1 MSDAVVDKELTGRN
15 VAGKKAAGT
24 AKSGTAKSG
33 SARTGAGK
41 ADPAKAGTAAAVSG
55 QQEPREAQEPQEPD
69 EFAVQIGDQIESFIL
84 SVREVAKGDD
94 PDSAVPYLLLEVS
107 QLLLAGGR
115 LGAHEDMVPDERYEP
130 DAGPEPDEDDLR
142 QRLATLLEP
151 IDVYSEV
158 FDPYVPRSTPVACR
172 ISDDLADVV
181 ADLAHGLTHFRA
193 GRVSEAL
200 WWWQFSY
207 LSNWGSTA
215 SASLRALQSLVAHV
229 RLDSPLDELDGL
241 DTGTDDD
248 RRGEAGQGGRPR
260 DGGRARHDRAAAR
273 ALRRTA
279 RPGPGC
285 RARGPGPWV
294 RAAREAERLR
304 GALAGR
310 PRRPGDHLLNLLVS
324 PCDTSR
330 AYRGL
335 LVKLGRP
342 HSPLSEERTWAL
354 SCRSTAAPPSP
365 MPKASSG
372 SPGESST
379 PRSPATRWW
388 SWCPRWATRR
398 MS

>member
-1 MSDAVVDKELTGRN
+1 MSDAVVDKDLTGRN
-15 VAGKKAAGT
+15 VTGEDVAEKQTVDKKAADRKTADRKSAGKTPGRTAGKKAA
-24 AKSGTAKSG
+24 
-33 SARTGAGK
+33 
-41 ADPAKAGTAAAVSG
+41 AVREP
-55 QQEPREAQEPQEPD
+55 QEPQHPQPPQEPD

-241 DTGTDDD
+241 DTGNDADDEEQLAK
-248 RRGEAGQGGRPR
+248 EAGRVMAAELGTIGRR
-260 DGGRARHDRAAAR
+260 Q
-273 ALRRTA
+273 RR
-279 RPGPGC
+279 
-285 RARGPGPWV
+285 
-294 RAAREAERLR
+294 
-304 GALAGR
+304 
-310 PRRPGDHLLNLLVS
+310 
-324 PCDTSR
+324 
-330 AYRGL
+330 
-335 LVKLGRP
+335 
-342 HSPLSEERTWAL
+342 
-354 SCRSTAAPPSP
+354 
-365 MPKASSG
+365 
-372 SPGESST
+372 
-379 PRSPATRWW
+379 
-388 SWCPRWATRR
+388 
-398 MS
+398 